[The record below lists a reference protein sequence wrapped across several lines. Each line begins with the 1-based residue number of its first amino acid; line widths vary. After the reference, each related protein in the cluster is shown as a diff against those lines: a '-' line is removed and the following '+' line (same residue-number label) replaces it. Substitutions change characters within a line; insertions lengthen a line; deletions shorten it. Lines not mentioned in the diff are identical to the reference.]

1 MEESLAVQTIS
12 RIDIFRG
19 RSNVDLVQLKDDI
32 DQWIEN
38 SSNVDNL
45 DINYDPVTE
54 TYTGKD
60 ATNDLIFRP
69 DSSLID
75 DVVEDIRKSFEKFT
89 GIDLIVEKEWV
100 HVHEKNMSTDK
111 HNHYPLDVSAVFY
124 VSVPDGS
131 GDIVFHPSHNKYQP
145 QRTSFPPEEGVFYI
159 FPGIL
164 DHSVTRNNSN
174 ERRIS
179 LSCNFKIVH
188 KETPNE

>member
-1 MEESLAVQTIS
+1 MEKGLAVQTIS

-19 RSNVDLVQLKDDI
+19 RSNVDLIQLKK
-32 DQWIEN
+32 
-38 SSNVDNL
+38 
-45 DINYDPVTE
+45 DINEWIDKSSTTEFDVAYDPVTE

-75 DVVEDIRKSFEKFT
+75 DVVEDIRKSFVDFT
-89 GIDLIVEKEWV
+89 GMELVTEKAWV

-111 HNHYPLDVSAVFY
+111 HNHYPLDISAVFY

-131 GDIVFHPSHNKYQP
+131 GDIVFHPSHNKYHP
-145 QRTSFPPEEGVFYI
+145 QRNSYPPEEGVFYI

-179 LSCNFKIVH
+179 LSCNFKIAP